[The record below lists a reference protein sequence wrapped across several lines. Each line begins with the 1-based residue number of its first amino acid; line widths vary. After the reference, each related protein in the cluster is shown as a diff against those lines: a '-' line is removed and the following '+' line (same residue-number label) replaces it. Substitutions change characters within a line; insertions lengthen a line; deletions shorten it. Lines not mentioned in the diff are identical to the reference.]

1 MSVLS
6 PLVMASSAGCFR
18 LKVKV
23 LETPQLSVTFIVCVP
38 AARPVN
44 VLSAL
49 DV

>member
-1 MSVLS
+1 
-6 PLVMASSAGCFR
+6 MASSAGCFR

-44 VLSAL
+44 MLSAL